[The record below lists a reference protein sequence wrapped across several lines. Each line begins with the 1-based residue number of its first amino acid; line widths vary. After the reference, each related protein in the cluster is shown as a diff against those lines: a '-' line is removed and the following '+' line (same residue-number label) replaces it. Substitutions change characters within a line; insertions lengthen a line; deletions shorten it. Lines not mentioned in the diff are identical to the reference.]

1 MLDTGHGWLEIAV
14 FEDGVPPRF
23 RIHPCRANG
32 DAIPLANDTR
42 LSLETARID
51 GSSQRFQFEPRNGFW
66 EATAI
71 LPEPHEFMATLT
83 MGHADHSHTYRLRF
97 TEDKVHRSAIAREI
111 KPEGDVYQDAHER
124 AHAEDIA
131 KRFQN
136 RTVTRPQIVL
146 FGITGG
152 LMPCPAAFTVLL
164 VCLQLKKV
172 ALGFSIVGAFSF
184 GLALTMVTVGAAAAW
199 SVQHAEKRFRGFGDA
214 MRKAPYISCVLLAL
228 LAIYMGYQ
236 GWHHLNLPHS
246 Q

>member
-1 MLDTGHGWLEIAV
+1 
-14 FEDGVPPRF
+14 
-23 RIHPCRANG
+23 
-32 DAIPLANDTR
+32 
-42 LSLETARID
+42 
-51 GSSQRFQFEPRNGFW
+51 
-66 EATAI
+66 
-71 LPEPHEFMATLT
+71 
-83 MGHADHSHTYRLRF
+83 
-97 TEDKVHRSAIAREI
+97 
-111 KPEGDVYQDAHER
+111 
-124 AHAEDIA
+124 
-131 KRFQN
+131 
-136 RTVTRPQIVL
+136 
-146 FGITGG
+146 
-152 LMPCPAAFTVLL
+152 MPCPAAFTVLL